1 MGDDDHQELDMM
13 TKDTCDTDLGELAA
27 IYDKESKNTFV
38 SLYYDGRDAKFLG
51 RRRQAI
57 HHFLSG
63 EEQENFDQTMDQ
75 ITRYLTENRLYDFAL
90 FASHKHDFFKVAPFT
105 VHPVNSLIV
114 DSSPYIRPLAEIADN
129 YKPFIL
135 LLLNHNQAKIYTVT
149 CGAIIHE
156 EELSKEIMNKHKK
169 GGWSQARF
177 QRLRQGSIH
186 AFFVEVLEELEKLPS
201 DSIMIA
207 GPGQAK
213 HDFKKLLPSSLAHR
227 LVGVLD
233 ADFQDHPTLFRD
245 SQKVIR
251 EQEKKVHD
259 DLLGQVK
266 KEVLTDGLAVY
277 GIEETKQALINGQ
290 VDVVMVEHGFRQK
303 GWICEHCQII
313 ERGSAKKCYNCG
325 GDVSSVDVIEEL
337 VEMAHRMGARVDF
350 IHSEE
355 MEKYGHIAALLRYK

>member
-1 MGDDDHQELDMM
+1 MEQ
-13 TKDTCDTDLGELAA
+13 DTCDRDIGELAS

-38 SLYYDGRDAKFLG
+38 SLYYDGQDPKFIG
-51 RRRQAI
+51 RRRHAI
-57 HHFLSG
+57 RSVLTG
-63 EEQENFDQTMDQ
+63 EERENFDKTMDQ
-75 ITRYLTENRLYDFAL
+75 IEDYLTRNRVYNIAL
-90 FASHKHDFFKVAPFT
+90 FASHKHDFFKKVSFT
-105 VHPVNSLIV
+105 VHPPNVLV
-114 DSSPYIRPLAEIADN
+114 TDSSPYIRPLAEIADN

-149 CGAIIHE
+149 CGAIVQE
-156 EELSKEIMNKHKK
+156 EKLSKEIMNKHKK

-186 AFFVEVLEELEKLPS
+186 AFFVDVLGELEKLPP

-213 HDFKKLLPSSLAHR
+213 HDFKKLLPSHLSQR
-227 LVGVLD
+227 LLGVMD
-233 ADFQDHPTLFRD
+233 VDFQDHPTLFSD
-245 SQKVIR
+245 SQKYIS

-259 DLLGQVK
+259 DLLDQVK
-266 KEVLTDGLAVY
+266 KEVLTDGLVVY
-277 GIEETKQALINGQ
+277 GIEETKQALTNGQ
-290 VDVVMVEHGFRQK
+290 VEVLLVEHGFRQR

-325 GDVSSVDVIEEL
+325 RGTSPVDVIEEL
-337 VEMAHRMGARVDF
+337 VEMAHRMGARTDF

>member
-1 MGDDDHQELDMM
+1 MAE
-13 TKDTCDTDLGELAA
+13 DTCDKDVGELAA

-38 SLYYDGRDAKFLG
+38 SLYYDGQDQKFIG
-51 RRRQAI
+51 RRKKAI
-57 HHFLSG
+57 RHMLTG
-63 EEQENFDQTMDQ
+63 EELKNFDRTIDQ
-75 ITRYLTENRLYDFAL
+75 IIEYLTKNRVYNIAV
-90 FASHKHDFFKVAPFT
+90 FASHKHGFFKNVSFM
-105 VHPVNSLIV
+105 VHPPNTLVA

-149 CGAIIHE
+149 CGAIVQE

-186 AFFVEVLEELEKLPS
+186 AFFVDVIEELEKLPP
-201 DSIMIA
+201 DSFIIS

-213 HDFKKLLPSSLAHR
+213 HDFKKVLPSHLAQR
-227 LVGVLD
+227 LVGMLD
-233 ADFQDHPTLFRD
+233 VDFQDHLTVFRE
-245 SQKVIR
+245 SQEFIR
-251 EQEKKVHD
+251 EQENKIHED
-259 DLLGQVK
+259 FLAQVK

-290 VDVVMVEHGFRQK
+290 VEVLLVEHGFHKR

-313 ERGSAKKCYNCG
+313 ETKSAKKCYNCG
-325 GDVSSVDVIEEL
+325 GSISSVDVIEEL
-337 VEMAHRMGARVDF
+337 VEMAHRMGSRIDF

-355 MEKYGHIAALLRYK
+355 MENYGHIAALLRYK